1 MNESEIKIQDVEG
14 TPEAQAVTDGLRA
27 YNRSQV
33 GDSRHLPLVLS
44 VRGDDGRVVAGLV
57 GDTRWT
63 WLFVSLLW
71 VDESCRGTGL
81 GKNLIAT
88 AETEAR
94 KRGCRHAYLD
104 TFSFQARPFY
114 EALGYTLFG
123 ELEEFPP
130 GQRRYFLRKKL
141 AIE

>member
-1 MNESEIKIQDVEG
+1 MNESEIKIQ
-14 TPEAQAVTDGLRA
+14 AQAVTDGLRA